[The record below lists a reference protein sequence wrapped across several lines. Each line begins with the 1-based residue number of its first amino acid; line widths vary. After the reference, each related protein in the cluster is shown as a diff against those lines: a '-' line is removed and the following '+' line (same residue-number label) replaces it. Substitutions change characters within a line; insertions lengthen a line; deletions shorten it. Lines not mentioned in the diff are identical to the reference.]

1 MEQISEN
8 TAAIQNN
15 TDQIK
20 ENADG
25 IKENADGIKEN
36 AIQIGNNTVK
46 SISKMCNKKIRI
58 HSKCC
63 TLSWR
68 LEFK

>member
-1 MEQISEN
+1 MDQISGN
-8 TAAIQNN
+8 KAAIQNN
-15 TDQIK
+15 TDRIK
-20 ENADG
+20 ENFD
-25 IKENADGIKEN
+25 DIKEN